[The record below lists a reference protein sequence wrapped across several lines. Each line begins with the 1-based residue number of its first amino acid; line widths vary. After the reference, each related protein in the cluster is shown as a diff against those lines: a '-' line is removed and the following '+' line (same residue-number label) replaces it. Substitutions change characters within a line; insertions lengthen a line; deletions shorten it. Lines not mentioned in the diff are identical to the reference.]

1 MPERLTLNLPES
13 SGISNVEAHNRPVE
27 LPSGFAQRPELADIE
42 LEMHIPYSAGQATTD
57 AFRSRPAE
65 SPLSLWYQRNDGP
78 WIPQGLTSGQD
89 SARVSPIGS
98 SLRGNPLAF
107 PGHRNSIVPSEC
119 DTVPPGVIPSDS
131 GYGSYHPR
139 HSVANGSICDE
150 SFDRS
155 QETPSLIGPNINDV
169 AFQSFSQKDD
179 IAQGNTWSH
188 SQGYASERQFAI
200 NPTLRCDTCGKELK
214 TESERKKHEQR
225 HTKPHKCPIGE
236 CTRHKE
242 GFSTT
247 NDLDRH
253 IRSVHPTE
261 KAAGNRYQ
269 CTLGLCKNKGKIWPR
284 ADNFKAHLKRVHR
297 EDPSDESLQRF
308 VYSANTHP
316 PPPQDLSVV
325 MGEEAHPGL
334 FHYGTLATEQSGYPA
349 MLWAYPQSS
358 TFALHSEPSITEQ
371 PDRAHMEET
380 STLPAQPGNN
390 SPLHMPNTNPE
401 SVVHGNGDDMFSN
414 THNLEVKSKQVQH
427 RQDQSDAI
435 ELGQLE
441 QQAMNHCSG
450 HPTDAKQSPQRHNG
464 TNRPNEPETCLNGPS
479 SGIYVMKGKNEHPSK
494 EVYEPSGACVEP
506 ESRKAT
512 ETTSIAVD
520 LTSQSDVKRFLETLR
535 VRGLLEEL
543 RHQMNEHPRDL
554 EEIGRESMSGS
565 NREHT
570 HVCTKCSK
578 QFPRK
583 CELKKHEKRHQKPYG
598 CTFQGCNKRFG
609 SKNDW
614 KRHENSQHFMLEL
627 WRCEEKQKDNPTAT
641 CGKNIQRKESFRH
654 HLENHHQI
662 KDPKVLE
669 FKQEKCRLGRN
680 CETRFWCGFCEATV
694 EIREKGIKA
703 WTERFNHIDDH
714 FSGRNNQEP
723 REIGDWKNVDP
734 AHPREDSPILDSDDS
749 SDSNTSPPLEPS
761 ASMKKRKSSTRSSK
775 SKRKRSDGPAE
786 GGSKKVKQASRSALY
801 HCCGCSDIFPVMSR
815 QCISCEHVLCN
826 NCTYSL
832 ENAGSS

>member
-1 MPERLTLNLPES
+1 MAERLALTLFES
-13 SGISNVEAHNRPVE
+13 SGTSNVEAHTGPIE
-27 LPSGFAQRPELADIE
+27 LPSAFTQHQELADID
-42 LEMHIPYSAGQATTD
+42 LEMHVPYSAGQATAD

-89 SARVSPIGS
+89 STRTSPVGS
-98 SLRGNPLAF
+98 NLRGNPLAF
-107 PGHRNSIVPSEC
+107 PGHRDSIVPSEC

-155 QETPSLIGPNINDV
+155 QETQSLIGHGINDV

-179 IAQGNTWSH
+179 ITQGNTWSH
-188 SQGYASERQFAI
+188 SQGYASERQVVI
-200 NPTLRCDTCGKELK
+200 TPPTRCETCKKELK
-214 TESERKKHEQR
+214 TESERKKHQQR
-225 HTKPHKCPIGE
+225 HTKPHKCPVEE

-247 NDLDRH
+247 NDLVRH

-284 ADNFKAHLKRVHR
+284 ADNFKAHLKRVHQ
-297 EDPSDESLQRF
+297 EDPSDEFLQKF
-308 VYSANTHP
+308 VYNADTHP
-316 PPPQDLSVV
+316 PPPQDPSGI
-325 MGEEAHPGL
+325 MREEAHSSL
-334 FHYGTLATEQSGYPA
+334 CQYGTLSTEQPGYQA
-349 MLWAYPQSS
+349 TSWDCSQ
-358 TFALHSEPSITEQ
+358 SITEQ
-371 PDRAHMEET
+371 PDRAHMEQT
-380 STLPAQPGNN
+380 STFPARSGNN
-390 SPLHMPNTNPE
+390 SLLHMPSTNPE

-414 THNLEVKSKQVQH
+414 THNMEVKSKQVQRH
-427 RQDQSDAI
+427 RDQTNVI
-435 ELGQLE
+435 ELPQSK
-441 QQAMNHCSG
+441 QQVMNHFSS
-450 HPTDAKQSPQRHNG
+450 HLVDAKPSLQNRDG
-464 TNRPNEPETCLNGPS
+464 TNGPNEPELCLTGPS
-479 SGIYVMKGKNEHPSK
+479 TGIYEMKGRSEYPSEEIYK
-494 EVYEPSGACVEP
+494 PSDARAEP
-506 ESRKAT
+506 ESDKAT
-512 ETTSIAVD
+512 GTTSIAVD
-520 LTSQSDVKRFLETLR
+520 LTDQSGLKRLLETLQN
-535 VRGLLEEL
+535 RGVLEKLGYKKE
-543 RHQMNEHPRDL
+543 EHPRDL
-554 EEIGRESMSGS
+554 GEISRESMSSS

-627 WRCEEKQKDNPTAT
+627 WRCDEKQKENPMAT
-641 CGKNIQRKESFRH
+641 CGKNIQRKEVFRQ

-662 KDPKVLE
+662 KDPKVVEL
-669 FKQEKCRLGRN
+669 KLEKCRLGRN

-749 SDSNTSPPLEPS
+749 SDSNTLTPLEIS
-761 ASMKKRKSSTRSSK
+761 ATIKKRKSSTRSSK

-786 GGSKKVKQASRSALY
+786 GGSKKVKQASRSAPLY
-801 HCCGCSDIFPVMSR
+801 HCCGCSYIFPVMSR
-815 QCISCEHVLCN
+815 QCIGCEHVLCD

-832 ENAGSS
+832 EYLESS